1 MDKELFLG
9 LLTLEIFR
17 EQVVC
22 REKTNNDQEEQTVV
36 EIFIDHVV
44 LVVRANARKDKIVS
58 ICKHLGSRL
67 KFG

>member
-9 LLTLEIFR
+9 LLTLEISR
-17 EQVVC
+17 KQVIC
-22 REKTNNDQEEQTVV
+22 RKQTQNNQEEQSVV
-36 EIFIDHVV
+36 EIFVDHVV
-44 LVVRANARKDKIVS
+44 LVVWANARKDKIVT